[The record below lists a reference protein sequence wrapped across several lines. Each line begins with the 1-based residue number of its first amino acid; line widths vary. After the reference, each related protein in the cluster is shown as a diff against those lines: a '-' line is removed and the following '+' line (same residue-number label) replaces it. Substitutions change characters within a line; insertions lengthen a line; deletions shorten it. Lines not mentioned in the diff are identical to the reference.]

1 MIFSPNSPKMPKPE
15 NRPTIAV
22 DVDDVL
28 ADEKEDVRKFINK
41 TYNLKLTPEDYMIE
55 APYGRYFEKV
65 WGVDGEKGLQMYEA
79 YFNAGI
85 KAKHKP
91 VKGSVE
97 AISKLEKKYNFV
109 VVTSRG
115 DRSFE
120 YTHSWLSKHFPK
132 VFKEVAFVPLW
143 SKDKEITKAEI
154 CNEIGASYL
163 VDDNAEHCN
172 LAQKAG
178 VQALLFGQYG
188 WNRNVELTKGI
199 IRVKDWQEVLE
210 YFDGKG

>member
-1 MIFSPNSPKMPKPE
+1 MPNPAPKK
-15 NRPTIAV
+15 TIAV

-41 TYNLKLTPEDYMIE
+41 RYNLRHTPEDYMIE

-65 WGVDGEKGLQMYEA
+65 WGVDSEKGLEMYEA

-91 VKGSVE
+91 VAGAVE
-97 AISKLEKKYNFV
+97 AISKLKKKYNFV

-120 YTHSWLSKHFPK
+120 FTLSWLEEHFPK
-132 VFKEVAFVPLW
+132 VFEEVAFVPLW
-143 SKDKEITKAEI
+143 SKDKEVTKAVI
-154 CNEIGASYL
+154 CKEIGASYL
-163 VDDNAEHCN
+163 IDDNAEHCN
-172 LAQKAG
+172 LAQEAG
-178 VQALLFGQYG
+178 VQAFLFGEYG
-188 WNRNVELTKGI
+188 WNRNVEVGKNVVR
-199 IRVKDWQEVLE
+199 IRNWREVVE
-210 YFDGKG
+210 YFDEQG